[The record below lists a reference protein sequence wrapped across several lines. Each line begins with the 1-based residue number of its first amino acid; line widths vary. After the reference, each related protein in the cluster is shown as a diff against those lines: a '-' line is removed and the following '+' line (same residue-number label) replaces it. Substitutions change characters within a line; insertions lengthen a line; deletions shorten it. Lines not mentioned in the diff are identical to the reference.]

1 MCVNVFMISVK
12 IIINLKD
19 EIFLYNDCYN
29 INKNINKK
37 IRYSFWI
44 FIEKFIICVVTY
56 LVFSYILKTINYLNK
71 SNYMIFFFIYETLL
85 YLFIY
90 LNLFIKY
97 EKLKFKSNFY

>member
-1 MCVNVFMISVK
+1 MISVK

-19 EIFLYNDCYN
+19 VLKFEIFLYNDCYN

-71 SNYMIFFFIYETLL
+71 SNLYDFLFYLWNFTLFIHIFKFIYK
-85 YLFIY
+85 IWK
-90 LNLFIKY
+90 IKI
-97 EKLKFKSNFY
+97 